1 MVLDKEKV
9 AQLKGKDAEDAV
21 LKYLKKVVPS
31 FPNSWVNLDS
41 EELTLL
47 MADQQT
53 VRIVGHIRQSQK
65 RSFESCNAKDS
76 ALACRTRAGH
86 SKDIW
91 KSNVFVAP
99 QSSTSELAPAEI
111 DSLSAELEK
120 TKELVKD
127 RTVDL
132 KRLNAELSK
141 VKSSP
146 TDDDL
151 GKTSRK
157 RRARCIERLTRAL
170 EPLRMGQ
177 APISESDL
185 ARLDADW
192 VRWRAEWVKRKRVF
206 KMMWDLRADTLSS
219 SEAAELLEDLGVE
232 QDTSEHV
239 ELEKSELC
247 VKAKGRK

>member
-21 LKYLKKVVPS
+21 LKPTDRTDRVCPFVPLSFLVCGLIRMYAADISANLKNTVSKAATQKILLS
-31 FPNSWVNLDS
+31 LA
-41 EELTLL
+41 ERELVT
-47 MADQQT
+47 
-53 VRIVGHIRQSQK
+53 QK
-65 RSFESCNAKDS
+65 TYGKA
-76 ALACRTRAGH
+76 TY
-86 SKDIW
+86 
-91 KSNVFVAP
+91 FVAP

-151 GKTSRK
+151 GKTIEETQSQ
-157 RRARCIERLTRAL
+157 IERLTRAL